1 MVKTP
6 HEAMHRIF
14 QHDPGLFSRVSRFL
28 GVDIPAPVR
37 ATALPTDLTET
48 GPVERRVDTLLRFE
62 TAEQGAFLLAVE
74 AQGKKKP
81 DKPASWAY
89 CTAYLWTKYR
99 LPTALLVVCQDPATA
114 RWAQQ
119 PVSCGPPQ
127 VPTLTLQPLV
137 AGPHNM
143 PVITDPEEARADL
156 VLASLA
162 AITHAAGPVVD
173 VILKA
178 LSTALRDAPED
189 IASPLI
195 EFTAQGLGNRPAKH
209 LWRNLV
215 AVDLSFYTSYLAE
228 EVREKVRQEV
238 RQEVREKV
246 RQEVRQEVRAEG
258 RAEDVLLILEQR
270 GLDISDDVRSRI
282 TDCGDPDLLRCW
294 LTRAVTAPKAEE
306 IFEEE

>member
-1 MVKTP
+1 MVSSP

-28 GVDIPAPVR
+28 GVDIPTPVK
-37 ATALPTDLTET
+37 ATALPTDLTEA
-48 GPVERRVDTLLRFE
+48 GPVERRVDTLLRLE

-74 AQGKKKP
+74 AQGKKAP

-99 LPTALLVVCQDPATA
+99 LPAALLVVCQDHATA
-114 RWAQQ
+114 RWAQR
-119 PVSCGPPQ
+119 PVSSGPPQ
-127 VPTLTLQPLV
+127 LPTLTLRPLV

-162 AITHAAGPVVD
+162 AITHAAGPGVD
-173 VILKA
+173 AILKA

-189 IASPLI
+189 IADPLV

-215 AVDLSFYTSYLAE
+215 AVDLSFYKSYISE
-228 EVREKVRQEV
+228 EIRDEG
-238 RQEVREKV
+238 
-246 RQEVRQEVRAEG
+246 RAEG
-258 RAEDVLLILEQR
+258 RAEDVLLVLEQR
-270 GLDISDDVRSRI
+270 GLDVPDDVRRRV
-282 TDCGDPDLLRCW
+282 TDCTDPETLRGW

-306 IFEEE
+306 IFDDA

>member
-1 MVKTP
+1 MVSSP

-28 GVDIPAPVR
+28 GVDIPTPVK
-37 ATALPTDLTET
+37 ATALPTDLTEA
-48 GPVERRVDTLLRFE
+48 GPVERRVDTLLRLE

-74 AQGKKKP
+74 AQGKKAP

-89 CTAYLWTKYR
+89 YTAYLWTKYR
-99 LPTALLVVCQDPATA
+99 LPAALLVVCQDHATA
-114 RWAQQ
+114 RWAQR
-119 PVSCGPPQ
+119 PVSSGPPQ
-127 VPTLTLQPLV
+127 LPTLTLRPLV

-162 AITHAAGPVVD
+162 AITHAAGPGVD
-173 VILKA
+173 AILKA

-189 IASPLI
+189 IADPLV

-215 AVDLSFYTSYLAE
+215 AVDLSFYKSYISE
-228 EVREKVRQEV
+228 EIRDEG
-238 RQEVREKV
+238 
-246 RQEVRQEVRAEG
+246 RAEG
-258 RAEDVLLILEQR
+258 RAEDVLLVLEQR
-270 GLDISDDVRSRI
+270 GLDVPDDVRRRV
-282 TDCGDPDLLRCW
+282 TDCTDPETLRGW

-306 IFEEE
+306 IFDDA